1 MSAMSAVCRSRTRS
15 RTSAAYASATWS
27 STAETNSSF
36 SRSSSSILVAGGRMA
51 SSGCF
56 AGSAV
61 PVSLMAASF
70 GHHQILSRLRMQ
82 HGIAMAARRFT
93 LFEAHEPL
101 FAMPRTDWGFHPG
114 SQSLYRRH
122 LFSSH
127 FLKKQE
133 TIMAGY
139 TLILTLDGGDVVI
152 KLRPDL
158 ATKHVEQITALAK
171 DRQSVVKGESGSVR
185 VDLSDRQMIKQKNK
199 KKKCKHKEFLR
210 SLQHTTKKK

>member
-1 MSAMSAVCRSRTRS
+1 MS
-15 RTSAAYASATWS
+15 
-27 STAETNSSF
+27 
-36 SRSSSSILVAGGRMA
+36 
-51 SSGCF
+51 SSGCC

-70 GHHQILSRLRMQ
+70 AHHQILSLFRMQ

-127 FLKKQE
+127 SLKKQE
-133 TIMAGY
+133 TIMAGD
-139 TLILTLDGGDVVI
+139 TLIMTLDGGDVVI

-158 ATKHVEQITALAK
+158 APTHVEQITALANEGFY
-171 DRQSVVKGESGSVR
+171 DGVVFQVVIPGFMAQGGDPTGPGMTGTAPPHLNPEFKIGRPSG
-185 VDLSDRQMIKQKNK
+185 
-199 KKKCKHKEFLR
+199 
-210 SLQHTTKKK
+210 